1 NTEGIQVAMGQDLRK
16 AWGDRKVKTID
27 GDKGVFETGVMK
39 NVNSIKD
46 VSLMVIV
53 TASST
58 VDTAVERLS
67 DKVDLGLM
75 CTGVVGGT
83 SMQYYPAQI
92 KGIANGLKAGYEVES
107 MMKYGVNVP
116 DASGKIKIPADRP
129 EQIPP
134 VKEGVTMD

>member
-1 NTEGIQVAMGQDLRK
+1 YKQGDDYISIGLFPNTEGIQVAMGQDLRK

-67 DKVDLGLM
+67 DKVDLGL
-75 CTGVVGGT
+75 
-83 SMQYYPAQI
+83 
-92 KGIANGLKAGYEVES
+92 
-107 MMKYGVNVP
+107 
-116 DASGKIKIPADRP
+116 
-129 EQIPP
+129 
-134 VKEGVTMD
+134 